1 MEYKSFAAIHA
12 EIVASKDACDD
23 GDSSLV
29 WLAAVFCVALF
40 VGELV
45 ASTGILD
52 VVVPCGL
59 TVGQCLMVAVL
70 LPLVGVAAT
79 EVIDSFRS

>member
-1 MEYKSFAAIHA
+1 MEDKRFAAIHA

-29 WLAAVFCVALF
+29 WLAVAFCTVCL

-52 VVVPCGL
+52 MVVPCGL
-59 TVGQCLMVAVL
+59 TVGQCLMIAVL
-70 LPLVGVAAT
+70 LPLVGVAAL

>member
-1 MEYKSFAAIHA
+1 MEYKSFAAIHR
-12 EIVASKDACDD
+12 EIVASNDARED

-29 WLAAVFCVALF
+29 WLAAVFCFALF

-59 TVGQCLMVAVL
+59 TVGQCLTVALL
-70 LPLVGVAAT
+70 LPPMGIAAM

>member
-1 MEYKSFAAIHA
+1 MEDKSFVAIHA
-12 EIVASKDACDD
+12 EIVASNDARED

-29 WLAAVFCVALF
+29 WLAVAFCTVCL

-45 ASTGILD
+45 SSTGILD

>member
-1 MEYKSFAAIHA
+1 MEDKSYAAVRG
-12 EIVASKDACDD
+12 EIVASKDARED

-29 WLAAVFCVALF
+29 WLAAVFCAVLV

-45 ASTGILD
+45 SSTGILD

-59 TVGQCLMVAVL
+59 TVGQCLTVALL
-70 LPLVGVAAT
+70 LPLVGIAAM